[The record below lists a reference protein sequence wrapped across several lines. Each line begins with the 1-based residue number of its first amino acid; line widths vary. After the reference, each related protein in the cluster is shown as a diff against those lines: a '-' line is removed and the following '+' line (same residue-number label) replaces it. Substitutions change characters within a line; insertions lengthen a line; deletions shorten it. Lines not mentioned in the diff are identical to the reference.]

1 MRTFIAILLPG
12 ETRLALASARKPFS
26 KQRSTVRWEGTDKL
40 HITLKF
46 LGDFEAQMIS
56 QFEAVLRDELL
67 SCPERIVT
75 LTEWGFFPH
84 REAARIVFAAPARS
98 DLCCLDD
105 IAGRVE
111 NACALLGMERETRPF
126 HPHVTIGRT
135 RSTGTEST
143 AGTTLIKRIEN
154 TTLQPLFFPCTEIAG
169 MRSVLL
175 PAGSR
180 YETQFTI
187 PLKSQELQ

>member
-1 MRTFIAILLPG
+1 METVRTFIAILLPG
-12 ETRLALASARKPFS
+12 EIRLALAAARKPFS
-26 KQRSTVRWEGTDKL
+26 NQRSTVRWEGTDKL

-46 LGDFEAQMIS
+46 LGDIEAQMIS
-56 QFEAVLRDELL
+56 QLEAVLRDELR
-67 SCPERIVT
+67 SCPERTVT

-98 DLCCLDD
+98 DLRCLDD

-111 NACALLGMERETRPF
+111 NACASLGMERETRPF

-135 RSTGTEST
+135 KSTLGT
-143 AGTTLIKRIEN
+143 ALIKRIEN
-154 TTLQPLFFPCTEIAG
+154 TTLQLLFFPCTEIAV